1 MPPENVLPFTSPYSE
16 KPFFY
21 ILENNEIAKTDV
33 DGYVKWREEGNHI
46 IRVTE
51 KNGVKVSTVFL
62 GIAELNENELFETL
76 VFGGEQDGL
85 MFRNK
90 DREEAINTHV
100 HAEEV
105 AFED

>member
-1 MPPENVLPFTSPYSE
+1 MDYSNTPPNTLLYSE

-21 ILENNEIAKTDV
+21 ILEDNEIVKTDV

-62 GIAELNENELFETL
+62 GIAEPVEKELFETL
-76 VFGGEQDGL
+76 VFGGKQDGL
-85 MFRNK
+85 MERSDNI
-90 DREEAINTHV
+90 EEAIKTHI
-100 HAEEV
+100 HIEEV